1 MTLADVLLFFFVGF
15 SLGVVAL
22 IGALLVGGLICTGVF
37 LAKFVSKKLPEL
49 WEKIP

>member
-1 MTLADVLLFFFVGF
+1 MTLADVLLFLFAGV

-22 IGALLVGGLICTGVF
+22 IGALVVGGLICIGVF
-37 LAKFVSKKLPEL
+37 LAKFVSKTLPEL

>member
-1 MTLADVLLFFFVGF
+1 MTFLDVLIFLIIGV
-15 SLGVVAL
+15 SLACVAFM
-22 IGALLVGGLICTGVF
+22 GALVVGTLICFCVF

>member
-1 MTLADVLLFFFVGF
+1 MTFVDVLTFLFIGL
-15 SLGVVAL
+15 SLAAVAFM
-22 IGALLVGGLICTGVF
+22 GALVVGALICTGVF

>member
-1 MTLADVLLFFFVGF
+1 MTLADVLLFLFAGL
-15 SLGVVAL
+15 SLAGVAL
-22 IGALLVGGLICTGVF
+22 IGALVVGGLICTGVF